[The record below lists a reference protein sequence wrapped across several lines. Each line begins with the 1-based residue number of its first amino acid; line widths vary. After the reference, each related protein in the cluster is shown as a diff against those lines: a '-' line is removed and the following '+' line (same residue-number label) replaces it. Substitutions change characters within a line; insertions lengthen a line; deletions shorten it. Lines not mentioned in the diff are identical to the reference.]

1 MRQFLLT
8 AMFVPLLALAA
19 PVSAATLECAELG
32 TVHSQNSPTFVV
44 VNFHNATTETRQL
57 NWVSLDGEVVE
68 YVTIRPDR
76 RVGQPIGTGDYWVIA
91 DEAGECLFLYKAEAA
106 ETFEIT
112 D

>member
-1 MRQFLLT
+1 MADT
-8 AMFVPLLALAA
+8 ALKKEIEVDSGDEIMELQMGPSH
-19 PVSAATLECAELG
+19 PATHG
-32 TVHSQNSPTFVV
+32 TIKFN
-44 VNFHNATTETRQL
+44 L
-57 NWVSLDGEVVE
+57 KLDGEVVE

-76 RVGQPIGTGDYWVIA
+76 RVGQPVGTGDYWVIA